1 MTRSD
6 RPGRSRL
13 GPLLAALDVV
23 DLLAGSN
30 LRHAGSVIVMMVVAL
45 IGFAVLFAVLGLTS
59 VILVVF
65 GLTSGPFAW
74 LGSAILLTGVIGGF
88 SAATIVMWKI
98 IRRRP
103 AMTVV
108 AGFGEPDDVPDDGP
122 AVTPSPVMPPAPMTA
137 DRMRALDSR
146 LATTV
151 AEPSTIE
158 PPSGEREG
166 GLEQSDR

>member
-30 LRHAGSVIVMMVVAL
+30 LRHAGSVIVMIVVAL
-45 IGFAVLFAVLGLTS
+45 IGFAVLFVVLGLTS

-146 LATTV
+146 LAPA
-151 AEPSTIE
+151 AERATLE

-166 GLEQSDR
+166 GSEQPDR